1 MEPSLKS
8 IGRNSKKKGGAILSA
23 ELRHSW
29 GAVYGHPSC
38 ASWGFIMLFK
48 IVDCTA
54 RWGIGKEL
62 QSHCKPRGNP
72 RADDWMFFFVLL
84 ASCYHVAQ
92 LLQLHR
98 ALCHHLHGADTLL
111 CLFLFFVL
119 PENPTALSALPSL
132 WQLSFATP
140 VRSHLCA
147 FRQHSEASQSQS
159 SKEIP
164 EKKGYPGLCI
174 CRLKPS
180 F

>member
-72 RADDWMFFFVLL
+72 RADDWMFFFCFTCKLLPCGPTSPTSPCFVPPSSWCWHTSVPFPFFCFAWEPHCPFSSPFSVAALLCYPSPIPPLCFSAALRSFSKPEFKGNPREERLPRAMHLL
-84 ASCYHVAQ
+84 A
-92 LLQLHR
+92 
-98 ALCHHLHGADTLL
+98 
-111 CLFLFFVL
+111 
-119 PENPTALSALPSL
+119 
-132 WQLSFATP
+132 
-140 VRSHLCA
+140 
-147 FRQHSEASQSQS
+147 
-159 SKEIP
+159 
-164 EKKGYPGLCI
+164 
-174 CRLKPS
+174 
-180 F
+180 